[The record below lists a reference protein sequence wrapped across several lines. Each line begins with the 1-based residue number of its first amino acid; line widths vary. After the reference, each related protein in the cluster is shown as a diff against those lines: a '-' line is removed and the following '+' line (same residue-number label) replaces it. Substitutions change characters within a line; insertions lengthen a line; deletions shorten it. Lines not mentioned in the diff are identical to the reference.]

1 MATYTELFDLADNNI
16 LLDRVS
22 VAITIAADTVLNEI
36 ESTPNHANR
45 VVWAKGAFSNPK
57 AQAKAFLA
65 AVLAANNGADVATIQ
80 AVTDTQIQ
88 NNVNA
93 AIDDLEAGKVARPLI
108 DMGLDV

>member
-45 VVWAKGAFSNPK
+45 VIWAKGAFSNPK

-93 AIDDLEAGKVARPLI
+93 AIDVFAG
-108 DMGLDV
+108 